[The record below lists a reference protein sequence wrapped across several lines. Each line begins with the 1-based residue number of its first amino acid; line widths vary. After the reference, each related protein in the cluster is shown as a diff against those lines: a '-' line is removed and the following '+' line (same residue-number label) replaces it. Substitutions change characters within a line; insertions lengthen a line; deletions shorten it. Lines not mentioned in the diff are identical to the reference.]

1 MTIGE
6 RLRFLRLRNNLTQEE
21 LGKQIGVKKQ
31 TIEKYEKGLIK
42 NIPETKRKQ
51 IVQILG
57 CIKMQSNVV
66 RNVVKKMDDTSLKL
80 VPSVC
85 VWR

>member
-21 LGKQIGVKKQ
+21 LGKQIGVKK
-31 TIEKYEKGLIK
+31 
-42 NIPETKRKQ
+42 
-51 IVQILG
+51 
-57 CIKMQSNVV
+57 S
-66 RNVVKKMDDTSLKL
+66 DDTSLKL

>member
-31 TIEKYEKGLIK
+31 TIEKYEKDLI
-42 NIPETKRKQ
+42 
-51 IVQILG
+51 
-57 CIKMQSNVV
+57 M
-66 RNVVKKMDDTSLKL
+66 
-80 VPSVC
+80 
-85 VWR
+85 

>member
-21 LGKQIGVKKQ
+21 LGKQIGVK
-31 TIEKYEKGLIK
+31 
-42 NIPETKRKQ
+42 
-51 IVQILG
+51 
-57 CIKMQSNVV
+57 NVV
-66 RNVVKKMDDTSLKL
+66 RKIGRYKPKL